1 MKIVDLSIDKVVP
14 YDNNPRNN
22 DDAVDSVAESIR
34 QFGFKVPMILDK
46 DNVIIAGHTRLK
58 AAQKLGL
65 ETVPVIYA
73 DDLTEEQVK
82 AFRLADNKTGELAEW
97 DFALLE
103 SELKEIFNI
112 NMADFGFDEKEF
124 SEVSDDE
131 IVEDEVPELPE
142 EPVANRGGGM
152 AIRTSPTYVWRQHQ
166 RS

>member
-1 MKIVDLSIDKVVP
+1 MIKLKIVDLSIDKVVP

-65 ETVPVIYA
+65 KTVPVIYA

-103 SELKEIFNI
+103 SELKEITGI
-112 NMADFGFDEKEF
+112 DMQEFGFLVK
-124 SEVSDDE
+124 E
-131 IVEDEVPELPE
+131 IVQITSESNIENHYAESKKEAEKVFCPKCGALVEVK
-142 EPVANRGGGM
+142 
-152 AIRTSPTYVWRQHQ
+152 
-166 RS
+166 